1 MKKLFFLCCICFMTF
16 SAYAQKEKIKGNK
29 IVSTERYEVEPFHT
43 IEIYEGFEVTLDESS
58 DSEVKIEAD
67 SNIQRV
73 IQIEVVDSVLTI
85 KSDKDLRRA
94 KALNIDILYGS
105 ELKKIILYDKVNAKS
120 LSAIKSSGL
129 TVEVNDYAEVFL
141 TTETDNL
148 SCIAYGK
155 SRAELHASATSIV
168 YQVNENSEV
177 KGIVTADE
185 FKIDLYQ
192 KATAELEGE
201 VQFMQLRT
209 DNETDFYGTKLNA
222 TKASLLTEGS
232 SDNYIQIQE
241 EITIEAKDKSEIF
254 LLGEPKISIQGF
266 TNEAA
271 LFKKN
276 IDYTPSKLRLN

>member
-1 MKKLFFLCCICFMTF
+1 MKKLFFLCCICFINF
-16 SAYAQKEKIKGNK
+16 NASAQKEKIKGNK

-58 DSEVKIEAD
+58 DSQVKIEAD

-105 ELKKIILYDKVNAKS
+105 ELKKIVLYDKVNAKS

-129 TVEVNDYAEVFL
+129 TVEVNDYAEIFL
-141 TTETDNL
+141 TTETGNL
-148 SCIAYGK
+148 SCVAYGK
-155 SRAELHASATSIV
+155 SRAELHASASSVV

-232 SDNYIQIQE
+232 SDNYVQIQE

-271 LFKKN
+271 IFKKN

>member
-1 MKKLFFLCCICFMTF
+1 MKKLFFLCCICSLTF

-29 IVSTERYEVEPFHT
+29 IVSTERYDVEPFHT
-43 IEIYEGFEVTLDESS
+43 IEIYESFEVTLDESS
-58 DSEVKIEAD
+58 DSQVKIEAD

-94 KALNIDILYGS
+94 KALNIDILYGA
-105 ELKKIILYDKVNAKS
+105 ELKKIVLYDKVNAKS

-141 TTETDNL
+141 TTETGNL
-148 SCIAYGK
+148 SCVSYGK

-177 KGIVTADE
+177 KGIVTADK

-232 SDNYIQIQE
+232 SDNYVQIQE

>member
-1 MKKLFFLCCICFMTF
+1 MKKLFFLCCICFITF
-16 SAYAQKEKIKGNK
+16 SASAQKEKIKGNK

-105 ELKKIILYDKVNAKS
+105 ELKKIVLYDKVNAKS

-141 TTETDNL
+141 TTETGNL
-148 SCIAYGK
+148 SCVAYGK

-222 TKASLLTEGS
+222 TKASLLAEGS
-232 SDNYIQIQE
+232 SDNYVQIQE